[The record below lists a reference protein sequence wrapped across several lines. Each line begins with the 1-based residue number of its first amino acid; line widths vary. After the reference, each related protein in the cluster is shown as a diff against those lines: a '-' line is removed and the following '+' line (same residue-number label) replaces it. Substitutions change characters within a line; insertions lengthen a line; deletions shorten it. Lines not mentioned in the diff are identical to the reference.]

1 MSMNKMNKKALFTL
15 AFGGL
20 ALTGCGDVVSS
31 RPGSSVQNGQFDYED
46 PGTNIVSQINSGIVS
61 ESSSEGRAENFG
73 DLSIEV
79 IATIDGNGTFVAEAE
94 DCDTSGCTLQAGC
107 AGFYESTSFASGG
120 VCIACIASPSIL
132 AFSFELKGDCTV
144 EFQTVSAKYENPWN
158 LDNNVSYFVDK
169 SGEDTFSHTLTS
181 NGYTAFGRD
190 PANNNDWYNFK
201 TVSLG
206 SLDLLAGTHTMYIK
220 VSGNFPNTDC
230 FNLIATN
237 YAAA

>member
-1 MSMNKMNKKALFTL
+1 MALL
-15 AFGGL
+15 GL
-20 ALTGCGDVVSS
+20 AVTGCGDVVGSHS
-31 RPGSSVQNGQFDYED
+31 GSSIQNGEFDYED
-46 PGTNIVSQINSGIVS
+46 PGTNLVSQINTGIIS
-61 ESSSEGRAENFG
+61 ESSSDGRTENFG

-79 IATIDGNGTFVAEAE
+79 IATVDGNGKFVAEAE

-120 VCIACIASPSIL
+120 MCIACIASPSIL

-144 EFQTVSAKYENPWN
+144 EFQTVSAKYENPWD
-158 LDNNVSYFVDK
+158 LDKNVSYFVDK
-169 SGEDTFSHTLTS
+169 AEDDEFAHTLTS
-181 NGYTAFGRD
+181 SGYTAFGRD
-190 PANNNDWYNFK
+190 PEHNNDWYNFK

-220 VSGNFPNTDC
+220 VSGAFPNTDC

-237 YAAA
+237 YVEA